1 MLIAALVLIA
11 GGLVTIWVGLKSTR
25 GDLERNWVV
34 GIRITSTLANDEA
47 WAAAHRAAGRTLM
60 AAGVAPAIGGVLM
73 LVFGWG
79 RDAFAA
85 TVALTSC
92 GILVLLV
99 LVAGRVADRA
109 AKSVTSA

>member
-34 GIRITSTLANDEA
+34 GIRIASTLASDEA
-47 WAAAHRAAGRTLM
+47 WAAAHRASGRTLM
-60 AAGVAPAIGGVLM
+60 AAGLAPVVGGILMVL
-73 LVFGWG
+73 FGWG

-92 GILVLLV
+92 GMLVLLV
-99 LVAGRVADRA
+99 LLAGRVADRA
-109 AKSVTSA
+109 AKAVDSA